1 MCGNVNMRVR
11 DSVVMEP
18 WGGCEQRGGGCAQM
32 WRGNKCSP
40 WGYGDTRWEGGYSL
54 LFGSQEFAGKRP

>member
-11 DSVVMEP
+11 DS
-18 WGGCEQRGGGCAQM
+18 GGTVSSAGMGVHRC
-32 WRGNKCSP
+32 
-40 WGYGDTRWEGGYSL
+40 GYGDTRCEGGYSL